1 MAVQAIDGPT
11 GALSA
16 AATIGTHGSIR
27 SIAFA
32 PGTAEPRTLFVGVSF
47 YDRPGSAIV
56 QYSVDAGRAL
66 TRVGEQ
72 TTPAVAV
79 SLAAHPNGR
88 FLYAAL
94 DSQSPSPRAP
104 MIATYALDAARRPS
118 LLGAIDL
125 PLFNVSEIV
134 LSPSARHLVVASPAT
149 NAAAV
154 YSIDASS
161 GALTPAAGSPFEMPG
176 AFAVAF
182 HPAGR
187 LLFTDDARRRIIWA
201 HRVDPVSGVI
211 GSRKGVTTGSLLV
224 DLDVSEDGRF
234 LFGADLTGDVIWR
247 LAIDEVAG
255 ALTVLGSP
263 GPSTEGPAEL
273 ARAGRFLYM
282 TNRPNGFTAAAPTSF
297 VFGYAT
303 SEGALTLL
311 PGFPVRPEPVGCPG
325 KLALSN

>member
-1 MAVQAIDGPT
+1 MGINLAQRWMYSPWYCQLVVTRKCNLSCGYCNEYDKVSDPVPIEDLKHRAKRAKELGTFAINFTGGEPTMHPDFPELVRYCRKELKFLQTTTITNGFYLNKELIEKLNDAGLQAMQISIDG
-11 GALSA
+11 
-16 AATIGTHGSIR
+16 
-27 SIAFA
+27 
-32 PGTAEPRTLFVGVSF
+32 VKVN
-47 YDRPGSAIV
+47 D
-56 QYSVDAGRAL
+56 
-66 TRVGEQ
+66 
-72 TTPAVAV
+72 TTVKV
-79 SLAAHPNGR
+79 
-88 FLYAAL
+88 L
-94 DSQSPSPRAP
+94 DSLRKRLGYLKE
-104 MIATYALDAARRPS
+104 YAKFR
-118 LLGAIDL
+118 
-125 PLFNVSEIV
+125 
-134 LSPSARHLVVASPAT
+134 VV
-149 NAAAV
+149 
-154 YSIDASS
+154 
-161 GALTPAAGSPFEMPG
+161 
-176 AFAVAF
+176 
-182 HPAGR
+182 
-187 LLFTDDARRRIIWA
+187 
-201 HRVDPVSGVI
+201 VSGVI